1 MQQYMVIRLYVSLL
15 IGLVWFSFSSCSKEI
30 PTNKSAI
37 FGLATPIQLNNDTTR
52 VLLSDYFQNSVEI
65 DSFHI
70 TDLIECKIIGD
81 TLQLVSKDPEQ
92 LNVLTL
98 YIEDIPHTILV
109 KKSKSSMFT
118 LNFKPQREYN
128 QVQVKGEF
136 NQWNKENSELSYD
149 PLLNNWSIQLDLE
162 PGKYSYKL
170 VADNIEILDGGNS
183 NQIPNGMGGVNNFF
197 EIARIDNNEKPYIQT
212 KKYTKNQII
221 ISSKN
226 TDRIYA
232 LWENTLLDVDLKNEN
247 YLIKIPEKASQFYRS
262 HIRVFGYNQKASS
275 NDLLIPLS
283 NGQVI
288 TNPNQLG
295 SSDWHSS
302 VMYFMMV
309 DRFYDGDSTNNHTVN
324 DQRILSKAQYYGGD
338 IKGITQQIRSGYF
351 DQLGVN
357 TIWISPITQNPLD
370 AWGQFN
376 NPKTKF
382 SGYHGYWPITSTSTD
397 YRLGSGKDVREMLS
411 VAHKNGLKVVL
422 DYVANHVH
430 EQHSVYKEHPDWVT
444 PLYLSDGTMNTEKWD
459 EYRLTTWF
467 DTFLPTL
474 NLENQQIADF
484 MIDSAIFWID
494 EYDFDGF
501 RHDATKHI
509 PLNFWRSLNK
519 KVKLVSQKKGKYI
532 YQIGETYGSHD
543 LIKSYINSGMLDA
556 QFDFNLYD
564 NALPVFALNTEDMRR
579 LGGALTSSI
588 SHYGCHHLMGN
599 ITGNQDKPRFISYAD
614 GTLDFET
621 PWMEYKRI
629 GWTQDI
635 KVQDTLAYKKLA
647 LFHAFNMTIPGIPII
662 YYGDEY
668 GLPGAGDPDNRRM
681 MQFKNLQTREESLRQ
696 ETKKLITIRLSN
708 IALLYGDLQIFENTM
723 NTLSYKRKYFD
734 NEVTIIL
741 DKLNWTYNIYVK

>member
-232 LWENTLLDVDLKNEN
+232 L
-247 YLIKIPEKASQFYRS
+247 
-262 HIRVFGYNQKASS
+262 
-275 NDLLIPLS
+275 
-283 NGQVI
+283 
-288 TNPNQLG
+288 
-295 SSDWHSS
+295 
-302 VMYFMMV
+302 
-309 DRFYDGDSTNNHTVN
+309 
-324 DQRILSKAQYYGGD
+324 
-338 IKGITQQIRSGYF
+338 
-351 DQLGVN
+351 
-357 TIWISPITQNPLD
+357 
-370 AWGQFN
+370 
-376 NPKTKF
+376 
-382 SGYHGYWPITSTSTD
+382 
-397 YRLGSGKDVREMLS
+397 
-411 VAHKNGLKVVL
+411 
-422 DYVANHVH
+422 
-430 EQHSVYKEHPDWVT
+430 
-444 PLYLSDGTMNTEKWD
+444 
-459 EYRLTTWF
+459 
-467 DTFLPTL
+467 
-474 NLENQQIADF
+474 
-484 MIDSAIFWID
+484 
-494 EYDFDGF
+494 
-501 RHDATKHI
+501 
-509 PLNFWRSLNK
+509 
-519 KVKLVSQKKGKYI
+519 
-532 YQIGETYGSHD
+532 
-543 LIKSYINSGMLDA
+543 
-556 QFDFNLYD
+556 
-564 NALPVFALNTEDMRR
+564 
-579 LGGALTSSI
+579 
-588 SHYGCHHLMGN
+588 
-599 ITGNQDKPRFISYAD
+599 
-614 GTLDFET
+614 
-621 PWMEYKRI
+621 
-629 GWTQDI
+629 
-635 KVQDTLAYKKLA
+635 
-647 LFHAFNMTIPGIPII
+647 
-662 YYGDEY
+662 
-668 GLPGAGDPDNRRM
+668 
-681 MQFKNLQTREESLRQ
+681 
-696 ETKKLITIRLSN
+696 
-708 IALLYGDLQIFENTM
+708 
-723 NTLSYKRKYFD
+723 
-734 NEVTIIL
+734 
-741 DKLNWTYNIYVK
+741 